1 MGRTSRTFFSPV
13 TDIGYLR
20 QTAAPAVPQLD
31 HPFDS
36 LPVTSGSGGN
46 VKIEDGDDSDDITA
60 FSSPSDVTMIN
71 DVDGNHYG
79 KGAERRYGD
88 GVRVKVEEEEEEE
101 EFSDCHDLGG
111 WDAYQSH
118 GEVVVLDERNSATS
132 STRNGERDR
141 TPMVEERERRRERQY
156 SNGDAAAAR
165 TADLANC
172 RDDNN
177 TSSKKQIGSHVNDSR
192 TSANRADDS
201 SQADK
206 QSFHVDMD
214 SLMELTG
221 AKASKHAKFPPGCPV
236 VCSYRPLTHND
247 DGNHRDRDDVSIQFG
262 NVLRVYVDL
271 SSSSNKRLY
280 QIATPGNEDER
291 ISWLDLDSIA
301 FAPQCPIVYRP
312 EENGPR
318 KGAVLLCRRKE
329 DGRTRGFVYTVL
341 LQLPGK
347 KTGHVIKYDVDQGD
361 ISYRPEEGDAGSDCG
376 AEKCEKAEMGGK
388 EKTVPTEDGKDGEG
402 RTETVCAEADRIR
415 VSTADDRGK
424 EGNVENIDNGNTVLV
439 HSLHRK
445 DTEENIRS
453 RFSRFGAIVDL
464 KICKRR
470 KSGSIEFQSPE
481 SASAVMDAK
490 TILLNGHRIRVER
503 PRGFG
508 QTRNPHTCT
517 NARASEPDVTMKQ
530 NGATVIL
537 NESRKKK
544 IFVKS
549 LRRSDSVKSI
559 KEYFSK
565 FGTIFRFTRFGK
577 GNLARIEFKSHKS
590 GIAAVEERE
599 HILNDHVIRVEY
611 DNPTSNK
618 STEGKEGSDN
628 GQCLSEMSELE
639 NRGEETKATKKV
651 TTKAPESANHTYRHD
666 DGSGDD
672 SESESSSS
680 ESSSS
685 SDDDDDDDEIGSLM
699 STDRKS
705 EQKRGAVRKADDE
718 NIDARADKSKD
729 ASKSEKKIAH
739 DIKDENIPYVRLK
752 GIRKSETVEAV
763 KREFSRF
770 GHIVSAE
777 LCNGQAIIEFQSPQS
792 SIELLRQHK
801 ISKINFKGKDLII
814 SYSRKHPF
822 SKKTD
827 VTKARVVVSNLPPN
841 VDEET
846 LRDTLRCFGQI
857 ESVRLKSSE
866 RSGIVQFR
874 NAASASRSVTEP
886 RKNVAGFMIKIAY
899 APPSHPAGL
908 GNGLVNSKG
917 SIPKDLVNSK
927 KRKNDVANNT
937 GSAKKPK
944 KKKKKK

>member
-685 SDDDDDDDEIGSLM
+685 SDDDDDDDDRNGVGNANDNGGGGTVARSNHATKSWIPLEKEMKVWKNDVEARTFRSEVVDWAEGKVSATLVAATATVAAVAM
-699 STDRKS
+699 PSTKQPTQRRV
-705 EQKRGAVRKADDE
+705 QQMQQ
-718 NIDARADKSKD
+718 
-729 ASKSEKKIAH
+729 SEKKC
-739 DIKDENIPYVRLK
+739 VRRL
-752 GIRKSETVEAV
+752 GVPV
-763 KREFSRF
+763 
-770 GHIVSAE
+770 
-777 LCNGQAIIEFQSPQS
+777 L
-792 SIELLRQHK
+792 
-801 ISKINFKGKDLII
+801 
-814 SYSRKHPF
+814 
-822 SKKTD
+822 
-827 VTKARVVVSNLPPN
+827 VTKTN
-841 VDEET
+841 
-846 LRDTLRCFGQI
+846 F
-857 ESVRLKSSE
+857 
-866 RSGIVQFR
+866 
-874 NAASASRSVTEP
+874 
-886 RKNVAGFMIKIAY
+886 
-899 APPSHPAGL
+899 
-908 GNGLVNSKG
+908 
-917 SIPKDLVNSK
+917 
-927 KRKNDVANNT
+927 
-937 GSAKKPK
+937 
-944 KKKKKK
+944 